1 MAVNEQDLRQTAI
14 VLSTLINEHS
24 DEHLLRAYINRSYYA
39 IYHECKIYIEAKFK
53 NYDLSDTGTFKTG
66 THKRIYFILEDLG
79 KTNKKAYSLA
89 LKFDD
94 FLAKRHKSDYK
105 LNDEINYADYIQCKK
120 YLEVIPNLLKEIS

>member
-53 NYDLSDTGTFKTG
+53 NYDLSDAGTFKTG

-120 YLEVIPNLLKEIS
+120 YFEVIPNLLKEIS

>member
-1 MAVNEQDLRQTAI
+1 MAVNERDFRQTAI
-14 VLSTLINEHS
+14 MLSDLIDEHS

-39 IYHECKIYIEAKFK
+39 IYHECKTYIETNFTD
-53 NYDLSDTGTFKTG
+53 YDLSDTGTFKTG

-79 KTNKKAYSLA
+79 KINKKAYSLA

-105 LNDEINYADYIQCKK
+105 LNDKINYVDYIQCKK
-120 YLEVIPNLLKEIS
+120 HFETIPNLLKDIA

>member
-1 MAVNEQDLRQTAI
+1 MMAVNEQDLRQTAI
-14 VLSTLINEHS
+14 VLSNLINEHS

-79 KTNKKAYSLA
+79 KTNKKAY
-89 LKFDD
+89 
-94 FLAKRHKSDYK
+94 
-105 LNDEINYADYIQCKK
+105 
-120 YLEVIPNLLKEIS
+120 

>member
-1 MAVNEQDLRQTAI
+1 MAINEKDLRKTAI
-14 VLSTLINEHS
+14 MLSDLIDEHS

-39 IYHECKIYIEAKFK
+39 IYHECKMYIETNFTD
-53 NYDLSDTGTFKTG
+53 YDLSDTGTFKTG

-79 KTNKKAYSLA
+79 KVNKKAYSLA

-94 FLAKRHKSDYK
+94 FLAKRHKADYK

-120 YLEVIPNLLKEIS
+120 YFETMPNLLKEIS

>member
-120 YLEVIPNLLKEIS
+120 YFEVIPNLLKEIS

>member
-1 MAVNEQDLRQTAI
+1 MSILMNICCVLISI
-14 VLSTLINEHS
+14 VVTTPSITNV
-24 DEHLLRAYINRSYYA
+24 
-39 IYHECKIYIEAKFK
+39 
-53 NYDLSDTGTFKTG
+53 

-120 YLEVIPNLLKEIS
+120 YFEVIPNLLKEIS

>member
-53 NYDLSDTGTFKTG
+53 NYDLSDAGTFKTG

-120 YLEVIPNLLKEIS
+120 YFEVIPNLLKEIT

>member
-1 MAVNEQDLRQTAI
+1 MNICCVLISIVVTTPSITNVKYTLRQN
-14 VLSTLINEHS
+14 L
-24 DEHLLRAYINRSYYA
+24 
-39 IYHECKIYIEAKFK
+39 K

-120 YLEVIPNLLKEIS
+120 YFEVIPNLLKEIS